1 LGVKTTIDIPEPL
14 YKRAKIRAIERG
26 QTLKQIVLTSLERE
40 LNSSPEEVGETAS
53 PWAKRRLVPE
63 FARLQAA
70 GAFKPRPGDRD
81 ITELI
86 SEGRE
91 DRAV

>member
-1 LGVKTTIDIPEPL
+1 MKTTIDIPDSL
-14 YKRAKIRAIERG
+14 YKKVKIRAIERG

-40 LNSSPEEVGETAS
+40 LERAGTSIS
-53 PWAKRRLVPE
+53 PWANRKLLPA

-70 GAFKPRPGDRD
+70 GAFRPKPGDRD

-86 SEGRE
+86 SE
-91 DRAV
+91 DRNDGPL